1 MQIICES
8 IEELLQLADRLK
20 PCRCA
25 SKLSD
30 QLIDRTHSE
39 NTTKPDENEPEQP
52 NEEEPIQ
59 HEERA
64 KISET
69 KKAELD
75 FTQMFIDLATE
86 SGNYMASVDKLKLML
101 SNMGCKAVTEIPVD
115 RIDDFIEEYKKEIG
129 VE

>member
-39 NTTKPDENEPEQP
+39 NTTELEKP

-69 KKAELD
+69 KKAELN